1 MAGLRTVTRFE
12 RVILV
17 LAAGA
22 ALWAAARDYQGD
34 HASSRLATVYSL
46 TEFGTWYIDRPS
58 DQAPNPFEQQTI
70 DKVMV
75 RGQPIDGAAYGGRI
89 ISSKPPILPLLMTA
103 EYIALK
109 ALTGWDLD
117 EPTHARKITLVL
129 TLTYVGGAYLL
140 TQVLF
145 LKTLYLLDCPAV
157 PRGFLLTALAFGT
170 EMWGFSGTINNHV
183 PAAALLMVVLHSVVG
198 LLLGRLSPK
207 PGRFLLVGVCGGLVS
222 TIDMPLGI
230 YVALAAL
237 ALLRRFPRPTLGW
250 VLMGGLVPVAIH
262 AGIMLTVTGSPLPVQ
277 LHKSTY
283 LYESAYWRHPLG
295 IDALNEPKWTYL
307 FHVTFGRCG
316 VFSLFPVLLLGAI
329 AFMAALLHRP
339 LPYRSAILAGG
350 AGCLVLI
357 AYYVSS
363 TNNYGGESYGFRWL
377 IGSMPVL
384 LLMGSVVAGRSV
396 RIRHRVLLAVML
408 LVSFY
413 SSWECV
419 RAGWNSGTEWTSAIF
434 GPAYAPVTNGKTTD
448 T

>member
-1 MAGLRTVTRFE
+1 MAGLRTFTRFE
-12 RVILV
+12 QVILV
-17 LAAGA
+17 LAAGT
-22 ALWAAARDYQGD
+22 ALWAAARDFQGD

-46 TEFGTWYIDRPS
+46 TKFGTWYIDRPS

-75 RGQPIDGAAYGGRI
+75 RGQPIDGATYGGRI

-117 EPTHARKITLVL
+117 EPAHARKITFVL

-140 TQVLF
+140 TLVLF

-157 PRGFLLTALAFGT
+157 PRGFLLAALAFGT

-183 PAAALLMVVLHSVVG
+183 PAVALLMVVLYSVIG
-198 LLLGRLSPK
+198 LLLGRLGPE
-207 PGRFLLVGVCGGLVS
+207 PWRFLLVGVCGGLAP

-230 YVALAAL
+230 YVGFAGL
-237 ALLRRFPRPTLGW
+237 ALLRRFPRQTLGW
-250 VLMGGLVPVAIH
+250 VLMGGLVPIGIH
-262 AGIMLTVTGSPLPVQ
+262 TGIMLAVTGGPLPVQ
-277 LHKSTY
+277 LHKSMY

-295 IDALNEPKWTYL
+295 IDALNEPKWAYL
-307 FHVTFGRCG
+307 FHITFGRCG
-316 VFSLFPVLLLGAI
+316 VFTLFPVLLMGAI
-329 AFMAALLHRP
+329 AFIRALLYPPFPFRG
-339 LPYRSAILAGG
+339 AIIAGG

-357 AYYVSS
+357 AYYASS

-384 LLMGSVVAGRSV
+384 LLMGSVVAVRSV
-396 RIRHRVLLAVML
+396 RVRHRVLLAVML

-413 SSWECV
+413 SGWECFL
-419 RAGWNSGTEWTSAIF
+419 AGWSSGTEWTSAIF
-434 GPAYAPVTNGKTTD
+434 GPAYAQVTSGETTD